1 MNKPVTNIEASA
13 DLNSIVGAVANLHH
27 LLDSACLA
35 LGELDYGTGASRN
48 HDLDRAAALVDV
60 SRTMIEVIESD
71 LDAAYPKLVRNAP
84 AAVPVKAEKTVPVMD
99 FTGWTI
105 LDFELAVEGWI
116 RMEHA
121 ISGITNQPRAMPDHG
136 RDYHPGAGYFRNFQ
150 EDWAAFQ
157 LDRIMKYLRAV
168 RFEDADHEQRR
179 LWLILRYAS
188 EFPDELSDLLEYV
201 NAERGAVK

>member
-13 DLNSIVGAVANLHH
+13 DLNSIVGAVANLRH

-71 LDAAYPKLVRNAP
+71 LDAAYPALVNLAKP
-84 AAVPVKAEKTVPVMD
+84 SIKAKKAVPVMD
-99 FTGWTI
+99 FTSWTI

-121 ISGITNQPRAMPDHG
+121 ISGIINQPRAMPDHG
-136 RDYHPGAGYFRNFQ
+136 RDYHAGAAYFRNFQ

-157 LDRIMKYLRAV
+157 LDRVMKHLRTV
-168 RFEDADHEQRR
+168 RFDDADHEQRR